1 MHYELNTIEIEGI
14 LGEKLIKNIL
24 FTRNN
29 HHSIHFE
36 FRVLIVSI

>member
-1 MHYELNTIEIEGI
+1 MHYELNTLEIEGI
-14 LGEKLIKNIL
+14 LGEKLIKKVI

-29 HHSIHFE
+29 NHSIHSE